1 VIVLDASALLARFKQ
16 EPGWDVVAT
25 AAAAEDA
32 TVSSVNYS
40 ETLQKV
46 ARLGVQ
52 PELVDSH
59 LDALGITV
67 SQFGRLDARL
77 TASFYRQGSD
87 LSLGDRA
94 CLALARNLSSPA
106 YTADREWLN
115 WASQL
120 VVDVRVIPGA
130 PR

>member
-1 VIVLDASALLARFKQ
+1 M
-16 EPGWDVVAT
+16 
-25 AAAAEDA
+25 EDA

-40 ETLQKV
+40 ETLQT
-46 ARLGVQ
+46 ATRLGVQ
-52 PELVDSH
+52 PELVDSSI
-59 LDALGITV
+59 DALGITA

-77 TASFYRQGSD
+77 AASFYRQGSN

-106 YTADREWLN
+106 YTADRDWLN

-120 VVDVRVIPGA
+120 AVEVRVIRGA
-130 PR
+130 AT

>member
-1 VIVLDASALLARFKQ
+1 MIVLDASALLALIKQ

-40 ETLQKV
+40 ETPQKS

-52 PELVDSH
+52 PDLVDSH
-59 LDALGITV
+59 LDALAITV

-77 TASFYRQGSD
+77 AASSYRHGSD

-106 YTADREWLN
+106 YTADRQWLN

-120 VVDVRVIPGA
+120 AVEVRVIRGA
-130 PR
+130 AT

>member
-1 VIVLDASALLARFKQ
+1 MIVLDASALLALIKQ

-25 AAAAEDA
+25 AAAVKDA

-40 ETLQKV
+40 ETLQKA
-46 ARLGVQ
+46 ARRGVE
-52 PELVDSH
+52 PELVDSR

-67 SQFGRLDARL
+67 SLFGRLDACL
-77 TASFYRQGSD
+77 AASFYRQGSN

-106 YTADREWLN
+106 YTADGDWLN

-120 VVDVRVIPGA
+120 AVEVRVIRGA
-130 PR
+130 AT

>member
-1 VIVLDASALLARFKQ
+1 MIVLDASALLALIKQ
-16 EPGWDVVAT
+16 EPGGDVVAT

-40 ETLQKV
+40 ETLQKA

-77 TASFYRQGSD
+77 AASFYRHGSD
-87 LSLGDRA
+87 LSLGRA

-120 VVDVRVIPGA
+120 AVEVRVIRGA
-130 PR
+130 AT

>member
-1 VIVLDASALLARFKQ
+1 MIVLDASALLALIKR

-25 AAAAEDA
+25 AAAGEEA

-40 ETLQKV
+40 ETLQKA
-46 ARLGVQ
+46 ARAGVE
-52 PELVDSH
+52 PETVDSH
-59 LDALGITV
+59 LDALGVTV

-77 TASFYRQGSD
+77 AASFYRHGSN

-106 YTADREWLN
+106 YTADREWLK

-120 VVDVRVIPGA
+120 AVEVRVIRA
-130 PR
+130 AST